1 MHTVSRDFIALTE
14 APIGQSASLVMS
26 KDFEFALMMAAC
38 CCEESPESALP
49 LVAFRQIYSE
59 FLSSD
64 LHERLHEFHDAVSV
78 PIPRIDGIET
88 TQRLL
93 APCIDVDIIIP
104 VHNGVHHL
112 KACLESVRLG
122 SLGRRGNIIIVDDAS
137 DATTTHFVKSFCN
150 DVPQSVLVR
159 TDESVGFTEAISLG
173 VAKSSSPYF
182 VALNS
187 DTIVLDG
194 WLEKLFVALN
204 SAPNVALVGPVSNS
218 AAWQNVADP
227 VDEGGNFIGHP
238 MPDHHDRADMQ
249 VAATSASCG
258 APETPLVH
266 GFCALLDRKA
276 YDHVGQ
282 LDVVSFPRGY
292 GEFQDLCVRLYDA
305 GYRSKIANDCFVA
318 HVGGASL
325 SSTQRSD
332 LSKLARRKLYDKHT
346 ALRYLTFEAAS
357 IYSIPM
363 ASWRAR
369 CKLRQLQAD

>member
-1 MHTVSRDFIALTE
+1 LDDAVHTVSRDFIALTE

-173 VAKSSSPYF
+173 VRRFEQRHHRPR
-182 VALNS
+182 
-187 DTIVLDG
+187 
-194 WLEKLFVALN
+194 WLA
-204 SAPNVALVGPVSNS
+204 
-218 AAWQNVADP
+218 
-227 VDEGGNFIGHP
+227 
-238 MPDHHDRADMQ
+238 
-249 VAATSASCG
+249 
-258 APETPLVH
+258 
-266 GFCALLDRKA
+266 
-276 YDHVGQ
+276 
-282 LDVVSFPRGY
+282 
-292 GEFQDLCVRLYDA
+292 
-305 GYRSKIANDCFVA
+305 
-318 HVGGASL
+318 
-325 SSTQRSD
+325 
-332 LSKLARRKLYDKHT
+332 
-346 ALRYLTFEAAS
+346 
-357 IYSIPM
+357 
-363 ASWRAR
+363 
-369 CKLRQLQAD
+369 